1 MMMPMMTMKKIT
13 MTIVMFE
20 MISAIDHVQMPA
32 IHDGN
37 DDLGNTSRKKKIFGI
52 FSYHNDTMMTMMT
65 KHNDDDDGG
74 DDDDDGDDVD
84 YHSDRSC
91 AGAGYS
97 CTASGFG
104 RS

>member
-1 MMMPMMTMKKIT
+1 MTMKKIS
-13 MTIVMFE
+13 MTIIMFV
-20 MISAIDHVQMPA
+20 MISAIDHVKVPA

-37 DDLGNTSRKKKIFGI
+37 DDLGNTSRKNFFFGI

-65 KHNDDDDGG
+65 KHNDYDDGG
-74 DDDDDGDDVD
+74 DIDVD

>member
-1 MMMPMMTMKKIT
+1 
-13 MTIVMFE
+13 MF
-20 MISAIDHVQMPA
+20 P
-32 IHDGN
+32 
-37 DDLGNTSRKKKIFGI
+37 
-52 FSYHNDTMMTMMT
+52 YHNDTMMTMMT
-65 KHNDDDDGG
+65 KHNDDDD
-74 DDDDDGDDVD
+74 DDDGDDIDVD

>member
-1 MMMPMMTMKKIT
+1 
-13 MTIVMFE
+13 MF
-20 MISAIDHVQMPA
+20 
-32 IHDGN
+32 N
-37 DDLGNTSRKKKIFGI
+37 FGH
-52 FSYHNDTMMTMMT
+52 FFLWDVFPYHNDTMMTMMT
-65 KHNDDDDGG
+65 KHNDDDDDGDDI
-74 DDDDDGDDVD
+74 DDDDIDVD